1 MEREGWSLRHPG
13 HRRRVRGEARRL
25 LHECRGAPPHRGG
38 GASARRGL
46 SGELF
51 LAEPRRDR
59 DRVTPKAGSEGA
71 NPKRAKSAKGPRC
84 PICGKPAVQDLG
96 RWLGGRY
103 VVPGERVAPQG
114 DEEAED

>member
-1 MEREGWSLRHPG
+1 
-13 HRRRVRGEARRL
+13 
-25 LHECRGAPPHRGG
+25 
-38 GASARRGL
+38 
-46 SGELF
+46 
-51 LAEPRRDR
+51 
-59 DRVTPKAGSEGA
+59 VTPKAGSEGA

-84 PICGKPAVQDLG
+84 PICGKPAVQDYRPFCSRACADEDLG